1 MLMIIPM
8 PASVYDYMESN
19 SADAYIFAAEEVR

>member
-1 MLMIIPM
+1 MIMPM
-8 PASVYDYMESN
+8 QVSVYEFMEKN